1 MKIQKMYMALV
12 IKNYPKIV
20 KSLQNKK
27 NKAIQAEQSIESLK
41 ILHSLYSSID
51 SKKIFLPKKTNFKNK
66 LNNA

>member
-1 MKIQKMYMALV
+1 MYMALV
-12 IKNYPKIV
+12 IKKFIKRLL